1 MRSVSALVKPATVAT
16 ASTAK
21 IAIASGWALRSRASA
36 SQAIGAPRISR
47 NAVGEPNSQYA
58 VRAPARDPDL

>member
-1 MRSVSALVKPATVAT
+1 MRSVSALVKPAMVAT

-21 IAIASGWALRSRASA
+21 IAVASGWGRRLAA

-47 NAVGEPNSQYA
+47 NAVGEPNSQNEYGRREA
-58 VRAPARDPDL
+58 MPSS